1 MSSHVIREGHVCSYD
16 RAVTTNDTVSYQRCE
31 LNSSSTNEILNQE
44 TMNREKQ
51 EVVGSPDVTQDAFK
65 AELRKDNE
73 ILLSSNDH
81 NNIELNLAEDETY
94 DSDDSNAYV
103 RRRVAELNLELS
115 KEKEY
120 FADNY
125 EKKTGRVNFHPQLF
139 YSRIIS
145 QNSCEDLNDFS
156 EDEINELK
164 NVSHNEDDT
173 MNKSI
178 MNANPRYSQQR
189 TSDIPGPVNIS
200 ENNLGGYE
208 SLISKENNVEEA
220 DKNLNDSKQTFKQ
233 MINNLFLD
241 TNVTDEVTRTKKY
254 RKTPINERDN
264 NITKIITM
272 RVSDQKTERTCN
284 SQFQNNNDKP
294 LTEKSKENSIQ
305 IADKKSRDQK
315 LSNWLRAK
323 VLQRKSEGEMRRYE
337 NEEQQHLNVVHS
349 REACE
354 QAFKQ
359 WLKRKNREAKEQKR
373 RAKERMKITR
383 QLVRGNHDWQQF
395 MKNIRKF
402 DVLKI
407 LL

>member
-16 RAVTTNDTVSYQRCE
+16 RAITTNDTVSYQRCE

-44 TMNREKQ
+44 AMNREKQ
-51 EVVGSPDVTQDAFK
+51 EAVGSPDVKFLARSLVNDVTQDAFK

-73 ILLSSNDH
+73 IRHLSNDQ

-164 NVSHNEDDT
+164 NLSHNEDDT

-178 MNANPRYSQQR
+178 MKANPRYSQQR
-189 TSDIPGPVNIS
+189 TSVIPGPVNIS

-208 SLISKENNVEEA
+208 SLISKESNVEEA
-220 DKNLNDSKQTFKQ
+220 DKNLIDN
-233 MINNLFLD
+233 
-241 TNVTDEVTRTKKY
+241 TNVTHTDEVTRTKKY

-264 NITKIITM
+264 NITKIIT
-272 RVSDQKTERTCN
+272 KH
-284 SQFQNNNDKP
+284 NNNDKP
-294 LTEKSKENSIQ
+294 LTEKAKENSIQ
-305 IADKKSRDQK
+305 IADKKSRDHK

-323 VLQRKSEGEMRRYE
+323 VLQRKSEEEMRRYE

-359 WLKRKNREAKEQKR
+359 WLKRKNLEAKEQKR

-383 QLVRGNHDWQQF
+383 QLMRGNHDWQQF

-402 DVLKI
+402 DVFKI

>member
-1 MSSHVIREGHVCSYD
+1 MRPLSV
-16 RAVTTNDTVSYQRCE
+16 N
-31 LNSSSTNEILNQE
+31 N
-44 TMNREKQ
+44 
-51 EVVGSPDVTQDAFK
+51 VTQDAFK

-73 ILLSSNDH
+73 IRHLSNDQ

-156 EDEINELK
+156 EDEINEMK
-164 NVSHNEDDT
+164 NLSHNEDDT

-178 MNANPRYSQQR
+178 MKANPRYSQQR
-189 TSDIPGPVNIS
+189 TSVIPGPVNIS

-208 SLISKENNVEEA
+208 SLISKKSNVEEA
-220 DKNLNDSKQTFKQ
+220 DKNLIDNKQTFKQ

-241 TNVTDEVTRTKKY
+241 TYVTHTDEVTRTKKY

-264 NITKIITM
+264 NITKIITKH
-272 RVSDQKTERTCN
+272 VSNQKNERTCN

-294 LTEKSKENSIQ
+294 LTEKAKENSIQ
-305 IADKKSRDQK
+305 IADKKSRDHK

-323 VLQRKSEGEMRRYE
+323 VLQRKSEEEMRRYE

-359 WLKRKNREAKEQKR
+359 
-373 RAKERMKITR
+373 
-383 QLVRGNHDWQQF
+383 
-395 MKNIRKF
+395 
-402 DVLKI
+402 
-407 LL
+407 

>member
-16 RAVTTNDTVSYQRCE
+16 RAITTNDTVSYQRCE

-51 EVVGSPDVTQDAFK
+51 EVVGSPDVKFLARSLVNNVTQDAFK

-73 ILLSSNDH
+73 IRHLSNDQ

-156 EDEINELK
+156 EDEINEMK
-164 NVSHNEDDT
+164 NLSHNEDDT

-178 MNANPRYSQQR
+178 MKANPRYSQQR
-189 TSDIPGPVNIS
+189 TSVIPGPVNIS

-208 SLISKENNVEEA
+208 SLISKKSNVEEA
-220 DKNLNDSKQTFKQ
+220 DKNLIDNTYV
-233 MINNLFLD
+233 
-241 TNVTDEVTRTKKY
+241 THTDEVTRTKKY

-264 NITKIITM
+264 NITKIIT
-272 RVSDQKTERTCN
+272 KH
-284 SQFQNNNDKP
+284 NNNDKP
-294 LTEKSKENSIQ
+294 LTEKAKENSIQ
-305 IADKKSRDQK
+305 IADKKSRDHK

-323 VLQRKSEGEMRRYE
+323 VLQRKSEEEMRRYE

-383 QLVRGNHDWQQF
+383 QLMRGNHDWQQF

-402 DVLKI
+402 DVFKI

>member
-220 DKNLNDSKQTFKQ
+220 DKNLND
-233 MINNLFLD
+233 N